1 MIFISISL
9 KEWKNAHHAHREV
22 AFLKN
27 RISLLVISGL
37 ILLAVLG
44 VSSSMISNPAGFL
57 RRIAVILLVGAVVY
71 FIFQRFYR
79 ASPKKQE
86 QRAFNRAA
94 RKSKRRFSHSDSA
107 KGSSRKAASG
117 SLTSIKRPRKKSS
130 STHLTVIEG
139 KKGKKKDRASL

>member
-1 MIFISISL
+1 M
-9 KEWKNAHHAHREV
+9 

-44 VSSSMISNPAGFL
+44 VSTSLIANPAGFL
-57 RRIAVILLVGAVVY
+57 RRIAVILLVGAIVFY
-71 FIFQRFYR
+71 IFQRFYR

-86 QRAFNRAA
+86 QRAFIRAA
-94 RKSKRRFSHSDSA
+94 KKSKRRFHQPDA
-107 KGSSRKAASG
+107 GKGNSRKASSG
-117 SLTSIKRPRKKSS
+117 SLTSIKRTRKKS

>member
-1 MIFISISL
+1 M
-9 KEWKNAHHAHREV
+9 
-22 AFLKN
+22 KN

-37 ILLAVLG
+37 VLLAVLG
-44 VSSSMISNPAGFL
+44 VSTSMISNPAGFL

-71 FIFQRFYR
+71 YIFQRFYR

-94 RKSKRRFSHSDSA
+94 KRSKRRFSHADTG
-107 KGSSRKAASG
+107 KGSSRKANPS
-117 SLTSIKRPRKKSS
+117 SLTSIKRPRRKST
-130 STHLTVIEG
+130 THLTVIEG